1 MNMTKVEEGKLII
14 KLELNELV
22 ERLVEEGYKDCHL
35 MSEES
40 ISTALEMWIDKFMD
54 DFEEGPQYYIKKY
67 KPDFFER
74 WLNKD
79 SDEF

>member
-1 MNMTKVEEGKLII
+1 MNTVKMEKGKLII
-14 KLELNELV
+14 KLELKDLV

-40 ISTALEMWIDKFMD
+40 ISTALKMWIDKFMD
-54 DFEEGPQYYIKKY
+54 DFEEGPQHYIKKY
-67 KPDFFER
+67 KPDFFEK
-74 WLNKD
+74 WLSND